1 MAKKIQLLLSGI
13 PLVDLAWGG
22 LYRGGTYFLIGPR
35 KSGRTLLALQFAKE
49 SAEQKD
55 ICLFF
60 TSMRPK
66 DLMIHAASIDFDLQ
80 KYMDQNLIIV
90 VRVTPPVD
98 LEEVDDADEYLAEYI
113 KDLVPVVKQYMPA
126 KIVFDEL
133 SSFISFKN
141 IKLLKSTF
149 LKAVE
154 SIEDAG
160 ITSLFSL
167 GEPANPASHSIVDL
181 LLLNSTGVINLQ
193 KKSDVVDKYHSGIMT
208 ITPNVGHTEGKF
220 SSNYFI
226 EPDKGIIVDFKLP
239 KKVEQAS
246 EYNEGNSKDMYKS
259 LSEIT
264 DSEEAITISN
274 VYSLEDF
281 ELLVNNQIAYY
292 KITGKI
298 FQLVSLRLDERALPR
313 NIITLN
319 QLRNAVRLSTDKKD
333 KICTIENNILV
344 LISTES
350 KNAVPELVTKIKSNL
365 PNNNHNIAQRLTRL
379 ISVYSISV
387 SDEFQNSKEMIARIL
402 NNKSVRI
409 DKSPLS

>member
-1 MAKKIQLLLSGI
+1 MAKKIQLLPSGI

-35 KSGRTLLALQFAKE
+35 KSGRTLLALQYAKE

-80 KYMDQNLIIV
+80 QYMNQNLIIV
-90 VRVTPPVD
+90 VRVTPPVE
-98 LEEVDDADEYLAEYI
+98 LEEVDDPDEYLAEYI
-113 KDLVPVVKQYMPA
+113 KDIVPVVRQYMPS

-167 GEPANPASHSIVDL
+167 GEPANPASQSIVDL
-181 LLLNSTGVINLQ
+181 LLLNATGVINLQ

-226 EPDKGIIVDFKLP
+226 EPDKGIIVDFKP
-239 KKVEQAS
+239 PHKVEQVS
-246 EYNEGNSKDMYKS
+246 EYNEGNSTDMYKS
-259 LSEIT
+259 LSEIM

-281 ELLVNNQIAYY
+281 ELIVNNQIAYY

-313 NIITLN
+313 NLITLN
-319 QLRNAVRLSTDKKD
+319 QLRNAVRLSTNKKD
-333 KICTIENNILV
+333 KICTVGNNILV
-344 LISTES
+344 LISSEF
-350 KNAVPELVTKIKSNL
+350 KNAVPDLVTKIKSNL
-365 PNNNHNIAQRLTRL
+365 PNNNHDIIQTLTRL

-387 SDEFQNSKEMIARIL
+387 SDEFQNSKEMIARVL

>member
-1 MAKKIQLLLSGI
+1 MAKKIQLLPSGI

-35 KSGRTLLALQFAKE
+35 KSGRTLLALQYAKE

-60 TSMRPK
+60 TSVRPK

-98 LEEVDDADEYLAEYI
+98 LEEVDDPDEYLAEYI
-113 KDLVPVVKQYMPA
+113 KDLVPVVKQYMPS

-226 EPDKGIIVDFKLP
+226 EPDKGIIVDFKP
-239 KKVEQAS
+239 PHKVEQVS
-246 EYNEGNSKDMYKS
+246 EYDEGNSMDMYKS
-259 LSEIT
+259 LSEIM

-313 NIITLN
+313 NLITLN
-319 QLRNAVRLSTDKKD
+319 QLRNAVRLSTNKKD
-333 KICTIENNILV
+333 KICTVGNNILV
-344 LISTES
+344 LISSET
-350 KNAVPELVTKIKSNL
+350 KNAVPDLVTKIKSNL
-365 PNNNHNIAQRLTRL
+365 PNNNHNIAQTLTRL